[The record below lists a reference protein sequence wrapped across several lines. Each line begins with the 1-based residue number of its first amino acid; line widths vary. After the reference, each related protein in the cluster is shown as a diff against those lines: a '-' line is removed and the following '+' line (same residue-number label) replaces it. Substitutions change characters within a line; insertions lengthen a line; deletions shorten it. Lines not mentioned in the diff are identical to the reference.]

1 MLICTNPQRCAT
13 GCGQFRPE
21 KFWLQNDKTTEILQN
36 TANYPQRLTV
46 LPAGSRKIL
55 ILLLAII
62 LSGLLAV
69 AAMRKSAAPDVQFTT
84 LQGQRLSLQQ
94 LQGKVVLVNFWATT
108 CPGCIAE
115 MPRLMQTYQH
125 YRDHGFEVIAVAMAY
140 DPPSQVANYA
150 RMQKLPFPVALDTQ
164 GRLAAAFNDV
174 KLTPTAFIIDKRGRI
189 VRNVVGELDFDSL
202 HAMLDQ
208 KLGRPG

>member
-1 MLICTNPQRCAT
+1 MLICTNQQRYAT

-21 KFWLQNDKTTEILQN
+21 KFWPQNDKTSEILQN

-55 ILLLAII
+55 ILLLAIL

-69 AAMRKSAAPDVQFTT
+69 AAMRKADAPDVQFTT
-84 LQGQRLSLQQ
+84 LQGQRLSMQQ
-94 LQGKVVLVNFWATT
+94 LHGKVVLVNFWATT

-115 MPRLMQTYQH
+115 MPALLQTYQR
-125 YRDHGFEVIAVAMAY
+125 YRDRGFEVVAVAMAY
-140 DPPSQVANYA
+140 DPPSQVANYV
-150 RMQKLPFPVALDTQ
+150 RMQKLPFPIALDTQ
-164 GRLAAAFNDV
+164 GSLAAAFNDV

-189 VRNVVGELDFDSL
+189 VRNVVGELDFASL

-208 KLGRPG
+208 ELGRPG